1 VQSRTC
7 DVPVDAKFW
16 SLTTHTHRFAKRS
29 SVQEG
34 TDGIF
39 QATDWTDPGA
49 ATWPTPPF
57 FQFATGRM
65 TTACTYDNPNGYTL
79 RSGGSYQSEE
89 QCVAVGYFFPAT
101 KPLQCRDGFP
111 L

>member
-1 VQSRTC
+1 
-7 DVPVDAKFW
+7 KFW

-29 SVQEG
+29 SVQEN
-34 TDGIF
+34 TNVLVDTI
-39 QATDWTDPGA
+39 DWTNPDA

-57 FQFATGRM
+57 FTFATNRM
-65 TTACTYDNPNGYTL
+65 TTSCTYDNPNGFTL
-79 RSGGSYQSEE
+79 RTGGSYQYDE

-101 KPLQCRDGFP
+101 KPLMCRDGFP